1 MKKGWI
7 LIKRRTQLKIYLKNV
22 EEYELRFKLSFLNL
36 AIQLQ
41 NVEEACKIM
50 VISTPTGYR
59 WINSWNKEGM
69 EGLKNKQGKGGGKP
83 PKLSK
88 EGFEE
93 LERILRKEK
102 DWWLTKEVVILIRE
116 RFGIIYS
123 EAQVVRILKKL
134 KMNHGKPFPHDYR
147 RPDNAEEILDNQLN
161 IVLERL
167 NEENIPKEK
176 VSIGFIDESSSQTLA
191 NTVRI
196 WSFGKPRIKKNTS
209 KIKTNTIGYYA
220 IIGNSKEDFLINSK
234 KRAYVNF

>member
-1 MKKGWI
+1 MGFQVYTTHHEAAAGQHEI
-7 LIKRRTQLKIYLKNV
+7 NFQYADPLTTAFRVVTLKYVAKVIAVQHDLHATFMPKP
-22 EEYELRFKLSFLNL
+22 LHG
-36 AIQLQ
+36 Q
-41 NVEEACKIM
+41 NGTGMHTHMSLVGKDKWMCKDIFDVFPGVEEACKIM

-102 DWWLTKEVVILIRE
+102 DSWLTKEVVILIRE

-134 KMNHGKPFPHDYR
+134 KMNHGKPFPHD
-147 RPDNAEEILDNQLN
+147 
-161 IVLERL
+161 
-167 NEENIPKEK
+167 
-176 VSIGFIDESSSQTLA
+176 
-191 NTVRI
+191 
-196 WSFGKPRIKKNTS
+196 
-209 KIKTNTIGYYA
+209 
-220 IIGNSKEDFLINSK
+220 
-234 KRAYVNF
+234 